1 MLPIYLSMFLS
12 SWQERNVVYNIKSLD
27 DWKWET
33 SQVYLILCT
42 WMFCLYIVKDVCLQ
56 EVRMTMSYQTIL
68 RTKFRSSEIAT
79 VLWTTDP
86 FIVPAS
92 EVFCLQRMILG
103 LVLFNCWLLEQVGTS
118 HSNESKNIAEGFK
131 INMT

>member
-56 EVRMTMSYQTIL
+56 EVRMTMSYRTIL

-92 EVFCLQRMILG
+92 EVLCLQRMILG